1 MTCKAKMFIYYNK
14 SSISSYEIKENKT
27 VGKKKKTLIW
37 LHKVKWL
44 NKFNQISY
52 KQLNIVK

>member
-1 MTCKAKMFIYYNK
+1 MRLKKIRQL
-14 SSISSYEIKENKT
+14 
-27 VGKKKKTLIW
+27 VKKKPLIW

>member
-1 MTCKAKMFIYYNK
+1 MRL
-14 SSISSYEIKENKT
+14 
-27 VGKKKKTLIW
+27 KKIRQLVKKTLIW

>member
-1 MTCKAKMFIYYNK
+1 MTCKAKKFIYYNK

-27 VGKKKKTLIW
+27 VGKKKPLIW

>member
-1 MTCKAKMFIYYNK
+1 MRL
-14 SSISSYEIKENKT
+14 
-27 VGKKKKTLIW
+27 KKIRQLVKKILIW

-44 NKFNQISY
+44 NKFNQISC